1 MLTRNELAALIDHT
15 LLKPTAT
22 LPDIKRLCEEAR
34 QFHFAAVCVNPCYVR
49 IASQELADTPVKVC
63 TVIGFPLGA
72 TSSLMKAMEAEVA
85 IADGAQELDMVMNIG
100 AFKHGDLKIVEK
112 EIRQVTEVSEG
123 RALVKVILETGYLS
137 REEIVTAC
145 RVAQEAGAQFVKTST
160 GFGPRGA
167 TVEDIVIMREAVGQS
182 LGIKASGGIREY
194 EVAIRM
200 VEAGANRLGTSAG
213 VALVSWEG

>member
-1 MLTRNELAALIDHT
+1 MLTKNELAALIEHT

-22 LPDIKRLCEEAR
+22 PTDIKRLCEEAR

-49 IASQELADTPVKVC
+49 IASQELANTPVKVC